1 MFEVTGMQ
9 YCVFCSYKRMKK
21 RFLTL
26 GIIFGTNDNAESA
39 MSLKIKHY
47 DKMIKDFWLGT
58 SLAECV

>member
-1 MFEVTGMQ
+1 
-9 YCVFCSYKRMKK
+9 MKK

-47 DKMIKDFWLGT
+47 DKMIKDFCLGT